1 MVSRRVSTGQDGA
14 GKPAHRRRA
23 RQAGLLLLCSVG
35 LAACVELVG
44 FGSGT
49 TGGNAYRNRV
59 NEVDTPD
66 CPTTLPTD
74 AQCHYRVTTTAD
86 SGVGSLRY
94 AVNSSRRNIYI
105 DFADGIGT
113 PTNPIVLTSAIRIKG
128 SNVTI
133 SALGDTAPGGTAYGV
148 TIRDHGLILE
158 GAQHV
163 VVRNL
168 AIRNPS
174 YADDVNQ
181 IEDGI
186 RITRDTALNE
196 MSSDILLQNISV
208 TDFGDSQIDIT
219 DSHDITIAY
228 ATLGSDDPFHPR
240 TTQKIGDTG
249 TGNKWYD
256 AGDRDHY
263 ERTMMINRGYR
274 VTLHHNMFLGAHIR
288 NPMVKTE
295 VPLAGSPALDM
306 RNNIVSGWGY
316 PDSGEAPV
324 LRGYSTANV
333 IGNILSPKSAT
344 HGGTPTLAI
353 TVCDDASAPSGR
365 CDFPTY
371 PKEVDAY
378 VAGNTLLD
386 AQGNEVV
393 NSSTVWHPDD
403 ESTPGDAK
411 CSTGFTD
418 AAYDAYEQGACNAQ
432 LAGAWHYNSAA
443 NSWTQ
448 DRDGAIV
455 NAYAAAVKAYCTAK
469 YPPS

>member
-249 TGNKWYD
+249 
-256 AGDRDHY
+256 
-263 ERTMMINRGYR
+263 I
-274 VTLHHNMFLGAHIR
+274 MF
-288 NPMVKTE
+288 T
-295 VPLAGSPALDM
+295 
-306 RNNIVSGWGY
+306 
-316 PDSGEAPV
+316 
-324 LRGYSTANV
+324 T
-333 IGNILSPKSAT
+333 
-344 HGGTPTLAI
+344 
-353 TVCDDASAPSGR
+353 
-365 CDFPTY
+365 
-371 PKEVDAY
+371 
-378 VAGNTLLD
+378 
-386 AQGNEVV
+386 
-393 NSSTVWHPDD
+393 
-403 ESTPGDAK
+403 
-411 CSTGFTD
+411 
-418 AAYDAYEQGACNAQ
+418 
-432 LAGAWHYNSAA
+432 
-443 NSWTQ
+443 
-448 DRDGAIV
+448 
-455 NAYAAAVKAYCTAK
+455 
-469 YPPS
+469 